1 MKKSKILLIMA
12 LIVATLTSVF
22 SGCVKK
28 PVSPYL
34 DIICKF
40 TIVYS
45 ENENEKYEV
54 LIRPDRTDYFSV
66 KGKPIGHFDVFME
79 VYYRSTGVVKKS
91 TKWYKEIPAN
101 EFKTSGVAE
110 ETVVENEIC
119 FFTLKLTVEDYR
131 VTPTLVIDPAGAIE
145 YTENERYVYKYDG
158 NNHMPK
164 ALYCEYNGERIEF
177 SRYSVYALPLLKP
190 VPTSKGFL
198 DVGVYEVRYEVESE
212 DLIVSD
218 TTMYKVVWVKVIIEI
233 VE

>member
-12 LIVATLTSVF
+12 LIVVTLTSVF

-54 LIRPDRTDYFSV
+54 LVRPDRTDYFSV

-79 VYYRSTGVVKKS
+79 IYYRSTGVVKKS
-91 TKWYKEIPAN
+91 AKWYKEIPAN

-158 NNHMPK
+158 NSHMPK
-164 ALYCEYNGERIEF
+164 ALYCEYNGERIDF
-177 SRYSVYALPLLKP
+177 DYCYIVKQSNWDYILSV
-190 VPTSKGFL
+190 TEI
-198 DVGVYEVRYEVESE
+198 GVYEVLYQVEEYKTIIPGVEFKRISIHITIEV
-212 DLIVSD
+212 
-218 TTMYKVVWVKVIIEI
+218 IE
-233 VE
+233 